1 MGNVLS
7 VSSAVH
13 FLIGEMVLSRS
24 KHQMCCE
31 ALRMKYG
38 PAGKNVSGRVKSRC
52 VHLLCGFYM
61 WKYRGMGM
69 DRERK
74 RHKIWQMK
82 VACVCNNTYTRVGE

>member
-7 VSSAVH
+7 LSSAVH

-31 ALRMKYG
+31 ALRMKYCT
-38 PAGKNVSGRVKSRC
+38 ADKNVSGRVKCRC
-52 VHLLCGFYM
+52 VNICGFYM
-61 WKYRGMGM
+61 WENRGMGM

-74 RHKIWQMK
+74 RRKTWQMK
-82 VACVCNNTYTRVGE
+82 VACLCNNTYTRVGE